1 MTDNVLFFTGTTS
14 LPLDPDRVLDAAK
27 GKLEKVVVIGF
38 EGENLYVAASEP
50 GIAEAV
56 LFLEL
61 AKDHLLSLMKY

>member
-1 MTDNVLFFTGTTS
+1 MTDNILFFTGTTA